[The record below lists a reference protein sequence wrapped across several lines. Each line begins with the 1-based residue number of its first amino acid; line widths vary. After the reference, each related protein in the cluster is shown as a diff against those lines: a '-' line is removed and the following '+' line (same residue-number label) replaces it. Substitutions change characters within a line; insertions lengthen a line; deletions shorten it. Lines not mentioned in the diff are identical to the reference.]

1 MTALQSYQWPL
12 RVYYEDTDAGGVVYH
27 SQYLNFME
35 RARTEALR
43 SSGFEHDALRE
54 IFGILFVVHH
64 IQIDFKKPARFNEQL
79 MIETQLIEVGR
90 SLLRFEQRIFRADAL
105 LIEAKVNVVCV
116 DAVKF
121 KPISIPQSIKLILSP
136 NNK

>member
-1 MTALQSYQWPL
+1 MFKLPL

-43 SSGFEHDALRE
+43 SLGFEQDVLRE
-54 IFGILFVVHH
+54 QLGIVFVVHH
-64 IQIDFKKPARFNEQL
+64 MSIDFKKPARFNQQL
-79 MIETQLIEVGR
+79 LIDTQLIDIGR
-90 SLLRFEQRIFRADAL
+90 SLLRFEQSIWRNEEH
-105 LIEAKVNVVCV
+105 LIAAKVHVVCI

-121 KPISIPQSIKLILSP
+121 KPVSIPTAIKEVLLQHT
-136 NNK
+136 K

>member
-1 MTALQSYQWPL
+1 MSALQSFQWPL

-43 SSGFEHDALRE
+43 SLGFEQDALRE
-54 IFGILFVVHH
+54 NLGILFVVHH
-64 IQIDFKKPARFNEQL
+64 MQIDFKKPARFNEQL
-79 MIETQLIEVGR
+79 LIETQLVEIGR
-90 SLLRFEQRIFRADAL
+90 SLLRFEQRILRTDTL
-105 LIEAKVNVVCV
+105 LIEAKVHVVCI